1 MIEVLWYRTVSV
13 AILIIVASG
22 CSGGSPS
29 QNSAPEQGSPKVS
42 EPSLDRSSM
51 ERPLGPPLDLSRK
64 LMAKQLTGARLESNA
79 DEGEWSFTE
88 IQFVLQAGKQ
98 PLPFNLQLVLLGPG
112 RSASRVEGK
121 WRLEDAMHPKG
132 EYEGVIVLWDIRGD
146 EKEGLK
152 ETKLDFQSVGPVEFS
167 PDGVSL
173 GRNHVKIGGLHEYKI
188 IPGKS

>member
-1 MIEVLWYRTVSV
+1 MIEV
-13 AILIIVASG
+13 
-22 CSGGSPS
+22 
-29 QNSAPEQGSPKVS
+29 
-42 EPSLDRSSM
+42 
-51 ERPLGPPLDLSRK
+51 
-64 LMAKQLTGARLESNA
+64 
-79 DEGEWSFTE
+79 
-88 IQFVLQAGKQ
+88 
-98 PLPFNLQLVLLGPG
+98 LQLVLLGPG

-152 ETKLDFQSVGPVEFS
+152 ETQLDFQSVGPVEFS

-188 IPGKS
+188 IANPDAVVSIGCS